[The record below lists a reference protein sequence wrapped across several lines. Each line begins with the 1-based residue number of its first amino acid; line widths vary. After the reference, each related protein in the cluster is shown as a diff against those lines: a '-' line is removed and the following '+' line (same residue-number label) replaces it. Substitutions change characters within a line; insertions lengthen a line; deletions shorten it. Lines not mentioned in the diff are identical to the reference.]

1 MSMRTNDDFKA
12 EVYKRGRE
20 KIQKRRVRRRT
31 IISAMSIGAA
41 AACFVLVI
49 FAASPNINNQKND
62 KSELKNTY
70 EDNKKDFGVE
80 NIEEETTTFDYEY
93 SNSINS
99 SKGEPTNDKHVET
112 IGQSNVLVVQMKS
125 DNNINYMNYINQ
137 ISDSG
142 QLEKFVEIIA
152 EIEKEGLKSEE
163 RDTTKVSNS
172 PEKEIYTLK
181 FKYKGI
187 EKEYSLKGNIL
198 IISELKKEYV
208 LSNKQLEELYNIIKK

>member
-20 KIQKRRVRRRT
+20 KIQKRRARRRK

-41 AACFVLVI
+41 VACFVLVI
-49 FAASPNINNQKND
+49 FAVSPGIKND
-62 KSELKNTY
+62 NSELKNASEEY
-70 EDNKKDFGVE
+70 KKDFGVE
-80 NIEEETTTFDYEY
+80 NMDEETTAFDYMY
-93 SNSINS
+93 SNSINGN
-99 SKGEPTNDKHVET
+99 KGEPTNDKHVEQQT
-112 IGQSNVLVVQMKS
+112 EKTTEQNNVLVVQVKS
-125 DNNINYMNYINQ
+125 DNNKNYINQ

-152 EIEKEGLKSEE
+152 EIEKEGLKNDE

-181 FKYKGI
+181 LKYKGI

-198 IISELKKEYV
+198 IILESKKEYV
-208 LSNKQLEELYNIIKK
+208 LNNKLLEELFNIIKK

>member
-1 MSMRTNDDFKA
+1 MSMRANDDFKA

-20 KIQKRRVRRRT
+20 KIQKRRARRRT

-49 FAASPNINNQKND
+49 FAVSPNIKND
-62 KSELKNTY
+62 NNEIKNASEEY
-70 EDNKKDFGVE
+70 KKDFGVE
-80 NIEEETTTFDYEY
+80 NMDEETTTFDYMY
-93 SNSINS
+93 SNSTNGI
-99 SKGEPTNDKHVET
+99 KGEPTNDKYAET
-112 IGQSNVLVVQMKS
+112 IGRSNVLVVQMKS
-125 DNNINYMNYINQ
+125 YNNKNYINQ

-152 EIEKEGLKSEE
+152 EIEKEGLKSDE

-172 PEKEIYTLK
+172 PEKGIYTLK

-198 IISELKKEYV
+198 IISESNTEYV
-208 LSNKQLEELYNIIKK
+208 LNNKQLEDLYNIIKK

>member
-1 MSMRTNDDFKA
+1 MSIRSNDEFKS

-20 KIQKRRVRRRT
+20 KIQKRRARRRT

-49 FAASPNINNQKND
+49 FAASPGIKND
-62 KSELKNTY
+62 NNELKNASEEY
-70 EDNKKDFGVE
+70 KKDFGVE
-80 NIEEETTTFDYEY
+80 NMDEETTTFDYMY
-93 SNSINS
+93 SNSTNGI
-99 SKGEPTNDKHVET
+99 KGEPTNDKYAET
-112 IGQSNVLVVQMKS
+112 IGRSNVLVVQMES
-125 DNNINYMNYINQ
+125 DNNKNYINQ

-142 QLEKFVEIIA
+142 QLKKFVEIIA
-152 EIEKEGLKSEE
+152 EIEKEGLKSDE

-172 PEKEIYTLK
+172 PEKGIYTLK

-198 IISELKKEYV
+198 IISESNTEYV
-208 LSNKQLEELYNIIKK
+208 LNNNQLEDLYNIIKK